1 MVDER
6 VDGCLAIRFYDGKR
20 SQAQSAELSALPDQ
34 QGVRVSAEGQC
45 YDYVYDQMTLIGA
58 VGAIRLVIELPDE
71 ARIECLSHEIPA
83 WVYPKQA
90 KRLQQIWRL
99 ERSPLLIVVSL
110 LVAVAFVWSAA
121 QYGMPYVAQKIAMQ
135 LPEHS
140 LSMLGDQAQQQL
152 EQMTEPSQLSM
163 ARQQQLRDL
172 YAQYFDAEQAK
183 RIQFMKGGRLDANA
197 FALPNGQMV
206 LTDELVALA
215 ANDQQILAVMA
226 HERGHIV
233 LKHNLQQAI
242 SGVGISLI
250 LVWMT
255 GDGSDLLAGLPA
267 ALLSLSY
274 SRDFEREADQ
284 YAVTQL
290 QAAQIPVQHLADF
303 LTLLAEQH
311 DGEESTEVAAL
322 FSSHPKTA
330 ERVAAIQAM
339 AE

>member
-1 MVDER
+1 MSA
-6 VDGCLAIRFYDGKR
+6 CLAVRFYDGKR
-20 SQAQSAELSALPDQ
+20 SQALVAELSALPDQ
-34 QGVRVSAEGQC
+34 HGVRVSAGGQV
-45 YDYVYDQMTLIGA
+45 YDYAYDQMTLIGA
-58 VGAIRLVIELPDE
+58 VGAIQLVIELPDE
-71 ARIECLSHEIPA
+71 ARIECLSHNIPA
-83 WVYPKQA
+83 WVYPQRA
-90 KRLQQIWRL
+90 KRLQQVWRL
-99 ERSPLLIVVSL
+99 ERSPLLIVFSL

-121 QYGMPYVAQKIAMQ
+121 QYGMPFLAQKIAMQ

-152 EQMTEPSQLSM
+152 QQMTEPSQLSV
-163 ARQQQLRDL
+163 ARQRQLRDL
-172 YAQYFDAEQAK
+172 YARYFDAEQAK
-183 RIQFMKGGRLDANA
+183 RIQFLKGGGLGANA

-242 SGVGISLI
+242 SGIGISLI

-267 ALLSLSY
+267 ALLSLNY

-290 QAAQIPVQHLADF
+290 QAAKIPVQHLADF
-303 LTLLAEQH
+303 LTLLAAQH
-311 DGEESTEVAAL
+311 DQEATGVVAL
-322 FSSHPKTA
+322 LSSHPNTQ
-330 ERVAAIQAM
+330 ERVAAVQHM
-339 AE
+339 AK